1 MLKKIRKLFARI
13 KLFLKA
19 RAMLKAQVRANNE
32 TIRTLRTEQ
41 RRHENL
47 SDDAYYGR
55 GLYRGVDYTT
65 RQNIR
70 REHLNRAAEL
80 SVNAVKG
87 DLDNARL
94 KAGVNVFI
102 PSFFGFFEGMWDM
115 IKIVLA
121 WSLWIYVFQLM
132 SSAPTYRSESYAY

>member
-1 MLKKIRKLFARI
+1 MFKKIRKLFARI

-32 TIRTLRTEQ
+32 IIRTLRGEQ

-55 GLYRGVDYTT
+55 GLYRGVDYST
-65 RQNIR
+65 RQRIR
-70 REHLNRAAEL
+70 LEHLNRAAEL
-80 SVNAVKG
+80 SSNAVKV

-94 KAGVNVFI
+94 KAGVNVFV
-102 PSFFGFFEGMWDM
+102 PSFLGFFEGMWDM

-121 WSLWIYVFQLM
+121 WSLWIYVFQL
-132 SSAPTYRSESYAY
+132 AFTVPTYRDESYTY